1 MPLTRKLLVLCR
13 ALGMAA
19 CCGLSAARAEDRIK
33 LDALETWV
41 GRSRV
46 SESRR
51 LAPADQVIADTAAWK
66 KLWTAWRP
74 DEPLPEV
81 GYARELVLV
90 VTAPGPNRV
99 FLSATLDTEGDVQ
112 LSVNATRIGGPG
124 FGYAMARIARSR
136 VRSIHG
142 KPLPGGGGPTSE
154 ADAEDFIRVQM
165 RGKLRTAVVAVGA
178 ETTGV
183 TLSAG
188 NVTWELDLARL
199 PAEQRDVNRYNG
211 TRVTVRG
218 ELQRREG
225 VERPDRWIVVVTSL
239 SAR

>member
-1 MPLTRKLLVLCR
+1 M
-13 ALGMAA
+13 
-19 CCGLSAARAEDRIK
+19 
-33 LDALETWV
+33 
-41 GRSRV
+41 
-46 SESRR
+46 
-51 LAPADQVIADTAAWK
+51 
-66 KLWTAWRP
+66 
-74 DEPLPEV
+74 
-81 GYARELVLV
+81 
-90 VTAPGPNRV
+90 
-99 FLSATLDTEGDVQ
+99 
-112 LSVNATRIGGPG
+112 
-124 FGYAMARIARSR
+124 
-136 VRSIHG
+136 
-142 KPLPGGGGPTSE
+142 
-154 ADAEDFIRVQM
+154 QM
-165 RGKLRTAVVAVGA
+165 RGKLRTAVAAVGA